1 MRFFLLGLFAAG
13 IMCILTCT
21 AQAADITSSSLVEL
35 KDFGRM
41 ARYDRATGALA
52 TDATPEER
60 ISFRVVEK
68 TSEISGARP
77 GDAFGIFWR
86 VSRPGDYTLALIDPL
101 GERLIKQSYQPKIT
115 YQQTIQ
121 VCSGTKPG
129 LHAFEIRYQGKVQL
143 RKEFH
148 LTLAR

>member
-1 MRFFLLGLFAAG
+1 MRFSLLGLFAFG
-13 IMCILTCT
+13 LMFLLTTT
-21 AQAADITSSSLVEL
+21 AQAADITNNTLVEL
-35 KDFGRM
+35 KGFGRM

-52 TDATPEER
+52 TDATPEDQ

-68 TSEISGARP
+68 TSEISGAQP

-86 VSRPGDYTLALIDPL
+86 VSRPGDYALALIDPL
-101 GERLIKQSYQPKIT
+101 GERVIKQSYQPKIT

-121 VCSGTKPG
+121 VCDGTKPG

>member
-1 MRFFLLGLFAAG
+1 MFLLAN
-13 IMCILTCT
+13 TV
-21 AQAADITSSSLVEL
+21 QAADITNGSLVEL

-41 ARYDRATGALA
+41 ARYDKTTDAPATGA
-52 TDATPEER
+52 TPEDR

-68 TSEISGARP
+68 TSEIPAARP
-77 GDAFGIFWR
+77 GDAFGIFWQ
-86 VSRPGDYTLALIDPL
+86 VSRPGDYTLVLIDPL
-101 GERLIKQSYQPKIT
+101 GERVIKQSYQPKIT

-121 VCSGTKPG
+121 VCSGTRPG